1 MSATIYLSSTTLPE
15 TIDMEGMS
23 PSEGVTCMGVAT
35 RLSESSYRCMA
46 NVGGALCIIEVR
58 LTQDEAAERSELNA
72 RFGYRV
78 SKLELE

>member
-1 MSATIYLSSTTLPE
+1 
-15 TIDMEGMS
+15 
-23 PSEGVTCMGVAT
+23 MGVAT
-35 RLSESSYRCMA
+35 RLSGSSYRCMA